1 MAKRR
6 AQPKLRP
13 GDALRATRVFLKDAK
28 LVYVILADKKLK
40 YPKGKSRIAYIGT
53 TKKGGV
59 RVAASA
65 AERGEQVL
73 GLHGVREF
81 TVRILSARPRQ
92 NVKIWYKL
100 EHALLWSFKET
111 YGRVPKCNS
120 TKKTK
125 TENGVFKYFSKSGTA
140 NKIEDLS

>member
-6 AQPKLRP
+6 AQPKLRH
-13 GDALRATRVFLKDAK
+13 GDALRATRVFVKDAK
-28 LVYVILADKKLK
+28 LVYIILADKKLK

-53 TKKGGV
+53 TKKGGS

-81 TVRILSARPRQ
+81 TVRVLSARPRQ
-92 NVKIWYKL
+92 RVKIWYKL
-100 EHALLWSFKET
+100 EHALLWSFKQRF
-111 YGRVPKCNS
+111 GRVPKCNS

-125 TENGVFKYFSKSGTA
+125 TESDAFKYFHKAGVAS
-140 NKIEDLS
+140 KIEDLS